1 MGRCRKIVK
10 NFVHEHVEIALNELK
25 KTYLLPIILW
35 WDLSTEVASV
45 MDGLQLTE
53 NVHIWST
60 IHLDCKVRSCT
71 VITCSIFQFQVTTT
85 TSLSNGQI
93 ANQLLVRLLNRILT
107 WPSIGIFLSTNLRV
121 KTNGLAWVAKPKID
135 SPQGLFCSFC

>member
-1 MGRCRKIVK
+1 MEWCRKIVE
-10 NFVHEHVEIALNELK
+10 NFVSEHVEITLNDVK

-71 VITCSIFQFQVTTT
+71 VVTCGIFQF
-85 TSLSNGQI
+85 LSHYLSQMVK
-93 ANQLLVRLLNRILT
+93 LLTNFLSGFWIES
-107 WPSIGIFLSTNLRV
+107 WYDHQSEIFLSTNLHV
-121 KTNGLAWVAKPKID
+121 KTNGLAWVANQKSI
-135 SPQGLFCSFC
+135 LRV